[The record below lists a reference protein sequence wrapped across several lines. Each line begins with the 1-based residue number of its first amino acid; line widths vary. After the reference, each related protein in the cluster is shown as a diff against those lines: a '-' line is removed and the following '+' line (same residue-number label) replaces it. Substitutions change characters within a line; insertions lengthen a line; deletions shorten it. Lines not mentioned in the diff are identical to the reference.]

1 MRARASG
8 RHSANSV
15 RTFQNARMR
24 VDSEGD
30 RSAGLPRLFPT
41 RPGGSARVPRDY
53 VLSAASSACQ
63 TAHAQSLTNPAP
75 LPDRFSRQ
83 GRSTQ
88 PTDRTRPASS
98 SLAIALPRSESCGYE
113 GADDRFDRG
122 RQSGGVIASRHR
134 DDAGWGS
141 GSFAGP
147 RSSDADPLSA
157 PDALL
162 GAADGRL
169 PLPGLHARRRA
180 AGGGDVGAAA
190 ELRIPR

>member
-1 MRARASG
+1 M
-8 RHSANSV
+8 
-15 RTFQNARMR
+15 
-24 VDSEGD
+24 
-30 RSAGLPRLFPT
+30 
-41 RPGGSARVPRDY
+41 
-53 VLSAASSACQ
+53 
-63 TAHAQSLTNPAP
+63 
-75 LPDRFSRQ
+75 
-83 GRSTQ
+83 
-88 PTDRTRPASS
+88 
-98 SLAIALPRSESCGYE
+98 PRSESCGSE

-169 PLPGLHARRRA
+169 PLRGKGDSAIASSRLAAVEQQNARVPRIACASSATGKIACRYENGSLRSRVSARLMSARRGSGGYVCADPLEDRGVALNADASGLGVGELEQPEQKTHDWHGRA
-180 AGGGDVGAAA
+180 GERRVRV
-190 ELRIPR
+190 LC